1 MAYTT
6 INKPTDY
13 FNTVLH
19 TGNNSSGRTFT
30 GYGHQPDFIWTKA
43 RDSANYNH
51 VFVDSVRGGDK
62 MLFSNNTAA
71 EDAGSHGII
80 TSWNSDGVTWID
92 GTNATY
98 PRLYYNDNGSL
109 GGDDYVNW
117 SWKAGGTASSN
128 TDGSITS
135 TVSANTTAGF
145 SIVSYTGTGANATVG
160 HGLGVAPS
168 MMIVKQRNSTENWT
182 VYHSSIGNP
191 AQYMELNSTG
201 AVLTNSAVWNSTNP
215 TSSVFSVGT
224 NARTNNNTSNYI
236 AYCFAEKTGYSKFGS
251 YTGNGNA
258 DGTFIYTGFKPS
270 FVFVKRTDG
279 VDNWFINDNKR
290 NPFNEAENPLRPN
303 LSTEEYSGTG
313 YGIDILSNGF
323 KVRTADQ
330 GFNASGGNYIFMA
343 FGQSIVGSNNIPA
356 TAR

>member
-6 INKPTDY
+6 INKSTDY
-13 FNTVLH
+13 FNTKLY
-19 TGNNSSGRTFT
+19 TGNNGTQSIT
-30 GYGHQPDFIWTKA
+30 GVGHQPDLIWVKA
-43 RDSANYNH
+43 RNDTANNTLTDAVRGTNSVLYTNQNQGIDAPTNAITSFDSDGFSVGSNGSFNANSINYASWNWKANGAGSAN
-51 VFVDSVRGGDK
+51 
-62 MLFSNNTAA
+62 
-71 EDAGSHGII
+71 
-80 TSWNSDGVTWID
+80 TS
-92 GTNATY
+92 
-98 PRLYYNDNGSL
+98 
-109 GGDDYVNW
+109 
-117 SWKAGGTASSN
+117 
-128 TDGSITS
+128 GSINS
-135 TVSANTTAGF
+135 TVSVNTTAGF